1 MKSLKQTK
9 ILFGFELSMMDKAIE
24 MQHAKNEFQD
34 LKNEEL
40 RMKNKEK
47 EFSFGV
53 EFPKYEEMF
62 SSDFDKQVS
71 VSKDLKPTAKK
82 EEKIDE
88 KLKETVENDQLF
100 KLFDDIFNPNK
111 NKEIIDEI
119 MKDKRFPSGGI
130 LVGIG
135 KKRPNGE
142 KDDYDCPAC
151 VLRRTLEGK
160 ERGFNY

>member
-9 ILFGFELSMMDKAIE
+9 ILFGFGLSMMDKAIE
-24 MQHAKNEFQD
+24 MQNAKNKFQE
-34 LKNEEL
+34 LKNEEIRL
-40 RMKNKEK
+40 QSTQIKGEIL
-47 EFSFGV
+47 E
-53 EFPKYEEMF
+53 
-62 SSDFDKQVS
+62 
-71 VSKDLKPTAKK
+71 LKSPFN
-82 EEKIDE
+82 EDEPIDE
-88 KLKETVENDQLF
+88 KLKSEVENDPLF

-130 LVGIG
+130 MVGIG

-142 KDDYDCPAC
+142 KDDCDCPAC

-160 ERGFNY
+160 ERGFND

>member
-9 ILFGFELSMMDKAIE
+9 ILFGFGLSMMDKAIE
-24 MQHAKNEFQD
+24 MQNAKNQFQE
-34 LKNEEL
+34 LKNEEIRL
-40 RMKNKEK
+40 QSTQIKGEILELKSPFKED
-47 EFSFGV
+47 E
-53 EFPKYEEMF
+53 P
-62 SSDFDKQVS
+62 
-71 VSKDLKPTAKK
+71 
-82 EEKIDE
+82 IDE
-88 KLKETVENDQLF
+88 KLKSEVENDPLF

-142 KDDYDCPAC
+142 KDDCDCPAC

-160 ERGFNY
+160 ERGFND

>member
-1 MKSLKQTK
+1 MKTLKQTK
-9 ILFGFELSMMDKAIE
+9 ILFGFGLSMMDKAIE
-24 MQHAKNEFQD
+24 MQNAKNKFQE
-34 LKNEEL
+34 LKNEEIRL
-40 RMKNKEK
+40 QSTQIKGEIL
-47 EFSFGV
+47 E
-53 EFPKYEEMF
+53 
-62 SSDFDKQVS
+62 
-71 VSKDLKPTAKK
+71 LKSPFN
-82 EEKIDE
+82 EDEPIDE
-88 KLKETVENDQLF
+88 KLKSEVENDPLF

-142 KDDYDCPAC
+142 KDDCDCPAC

-160 ERGFNY
+160 ERGFND

>member
-9 ILFGFELSMMDKAIE
+9 ILFGFGLSMMDKAIE
-24 MQHAKNEFQD
+24 MQNAKNKFQE
-34 LKNEEL
+34 LKNEEIRL
-40 RMKNKEK
+40 QSMQIKGEIL
-47 EFSFGV
+47 E
-53 EFPKYEEMF
+53 
-62 SSDFDKQVS
+62 
-71 VSKDLKPTAKK
+71 LKSPFN
-82 EEKIDE
+82 EDEPIDE
-88 KLKETVENDQLF
+88 KLKSEVENDPLF

-160 ERGFNY
+160 ERGFND

>member
-9 ILFGFELSMMDKAIE
+9 ILLGFGLSMMDKAIE
-24 MQHAKNEFQD
+24 MQHAKNKFQE
-34 LKNEEL
+34 LKNEEIRL
-40 RMKNKEK
+40 QSTQIKGEIL
-47 EFSFGV
+47 E
-53 EFPKYEEMF
+53 
-62 SSDFDKQVS
+62 
-71 VSKDLKPTAKK
+71 LKSPFN
-82 EEKIDE
+82 EDEPIDE
-88 KLKETVENDQLF
+88 KLKSEVENDPLF

-142 KDDYDCPAC
+142 KDDCDCPAC

-160 ERGFNY
+160 ERGFND

>member
-9 ILFGFELSMMDKAIE
+9 ILFGFGLSMMDKAIE
-24 MQHAKNEFQD
+24 MQNAKNKFQE
-34 LKNEEL
+34 LKNEEIRL
-40 RMKNKEK
+40 QSTQIKGEIL
-47 EFSFGV
+47 E
-53 EFPKYEEMF
+53 
-62 SSDFDKQVS
+62 
-71 VSKDLKPTAKK
+71 LKSPFN
-82 EEKIDE
+82 EDEPIDE
-88 KLKETVENDQLF
+88 KLKPEVENDPLF
-100 KLFDDIFNPNK
+100 KLFDEIFNPNK

-142 KDDYDCPAC
+142 KDDCDCQAC

-160 ERGFNY
+160 ERGFND

>member
-9 ILFGFELSMMDKAIE
+9 ILFGFGLSMMDKAIE
-24 MQHAKNEFQD
+24 MQNAKNKFQE
-34 LKNEEL
+34 LKNEEIRL
-40 RMKNKEK
+40 RSTQIKGEIL
-47 EFSFGV
+47 E
-53 EFPKYEEMF
+53 
-62 SSDFDKQVS
+62 
-71 VSKDLKPTAKK
+71 LKSPFNEDET
-82 EEKIDE
+82 IDE
-88 KLKETVENDQLF
+88 KLKAEVENDPLF

-130 LVGIG
+130 MVGIG

-142 KDDYDCPAC
+142 KDDCDCPAC

-160 ERGFNY
+160 ERGFND

>member
-9 ILFGFELSMMDKAIE
+9 ILFGFGLSMMDKAIE
-24 MQHAKNEFQD
+24 MQNAKNKFQE
-34 LKNEEL
+34 LKNEEIRL
-40 RMKNKEK
+40 QSTQIKGEIL
-47 EFSFGV
+47 E
-53 EFPKYEEMF
+53 
-62 SSDFDKQVS
+62 
-71 VSKDLKPTAKK
+71 LKSPFN
-82 EEKIDE
+82 EDEQIDE
-88 KLKETVENDQLF
+88 KLKSEVEKDPLF

-130 LVGIG
+130 MVGIG

-142 KDDYDCPAC
+142 KDDCDCPAC

-160 ERGFNY
+160 ERGFND

>member
-9 ILFGFELSMMDKAIE
+9 ILFGFGLSMMDKAIE
-24 MQHAKNEFQD
+24 MQNAKNKFQE

-40 RMKNKEK
+40 RLQSTQIKGEIL
-47 EFSFGV
+47 E
-53 EFPKYEEMF
+53 
-62 SSDFDKQVS
+62 
-71 VSKDLKPTAKK
+71 LKSPFN
-82 EEKIDE
+82 EDEQIDE
-88 KLKETVENDQLF
+88 KLKSEVENDPLF

-142 KDDYDCPAC
+142 KDDCDCPAC
-151 VLRRTLEGK
+151 VLRRKLEGK
-160 ERGFNY
+160 ERGFND

>member
-9 ILFGFELSMMDKAIE
+9 ILFGFGLSMMDKAIE
-24 MQHAKNEFQD
+24 MQNAKNKFQE
-34 LKNEEL
+34 LKNEEIRL
-40 RMKNKEK
+40 QSTQIKGEIL
-47 EFSFGV
+47 E
-53 EFPKYEEMF
+53 
-62 SSDFDKQVS
+62 
-71 VSKDLKPTAKK
+71 LKSPFN
-82 EEKIDE
+82 EDEPIDE
-88 KLKETVENDQLF
+88 KLKSEVENDPLL

-142 KDDYDCPAC
+142 KDDCDCPAC

-160 ERGFNY
+160 ERGFND

>member
-1 MKSLKQTK
+1 MKSQKQAK
-9 ILFGFELSMMDKAIE
+9 ILFGFGLSMMDKAIE
-24 MQHAKNEFQD
+24 MQHAKNKFQE
-34 LKNEEL
+34 LKNEEIRL
-40 RMKNKEK
+40 QSTQIKGEIL
-47 EFSFGV
+47 E
-53 EFPKYEEMF
+53 
-62 SSDFDKQVS
+62 
-71 VSKDLKPTAKK
+71 LKSPFN
-82 EEKIDE
+82 EDEPIDE
-88 KLKETVENDQLF
+88 KLKSEVENDPLF

-142 KDDYDCPAC
+142 KDDCDCPAC

-160 ERGFNY
+160 ERGFND

>member
-9 ILFGFELSMMDKAIE
+9 ILFGFGLSMMDKAIE
-24 MQHAKNEFQD
+24 MQNAKNKFQE
-34 LKNEEL
+34 LKNEEIRL
-40 RMKNKEK
+40 QSTQIKGEIL
-47 EFSFGV
+47 E
-53 EFPKYEEMF
+53 
-62 SSDFDKQVS
+62 
-71 VSKDLKPTAKK
+71 LKSPFNEDET
-82 EEKIDE
+82 IDE
-88 KLKETVENDQLF
+88 KLKSEVENDPLF

-142 KDDYDCPAC
+142 KDDCDCPAC
-151 VLRRTLEGK
+151 ILRRTFEGK
-160 ERGFNY
+160 ERGFND

>member
-1 MKSLKQTK
+1 MKSQKKQTK
-9 ILFGFELSMMDKAIE
+9 LLFGFALSMMDKAIE
-24 MQHAKNEFQD
+24 MQQAKNEFQD

-40 RMKNKEK
+40 RLKSNTPSVEQIFPLGGEFVVPTRFKNKE
-47 EFSFGV
+47 
-53 EFPKYEEMF
+53 
-62 SSDFDKQVS
+62 
-71 VSKDLKPTAKK
+71 K

-88 KLKETVENDQLF
+88 KLKAEVENDPLF

-142 KDDYDCPAC
+142 KDDCDCPAC

-160 ERGFNY
+160 ERGFND

>member
-9 ILFGFELSMMDKAIE
+9 ILFGFGLSMMDKAIE
-24 MQHAKNEFQD
+24 MQNAKNKFQE
-34 LKNEEL
+34 LKNEEIRL
-40 RMKNKEK
+40 QSTQIKGEIL
-47 EFSFGV
+47 E
-53 EFPKYEEMF
+53 
-62 SSDFDKQVS
+62 
-71 VSKDLKPTAKK
+71 LKSPFN
-82 EEKIDE
+82 EDEPIDE
-88 KLKETVENDQLF
+88 KLKAEVENDPLF

-111 NKEIIDEI
+111 NKEVIDEI

-142 KDDYDCPAC
+142 KDDCDCQAC

-160 ERGFNY
+160 ERGFND

>member
-1 MKSLKQTK
+1 MKSQNKQTK
-9 ILFGFELSMMDKAIE
+9 LLFGFALSMMDKAIE
-24 MQHAKNEFQD
+24 MQQAKNEFQD

-40 RMKNKEK
+40 RLKSNTPSVEQIFPLGGEFVVPTRFKNKE
-47 EFSFGV
+47 
-53 EFPKYEEMF
+53 
-62 SSDFDKQVS
+62 
-71 VSKDLKPTAKK
+71 K

-88 KLKETVENDQLF
+88 KLKAEVENDPLF

-142 KDDYDCPAC
+142 KDDCDCSAC
-151 VLRRTLEGK
+151 VLRRPLEGK
-160 ERGFNY
+160 ERGFND

>member
-1 MKSLKQTK
+1 MKSQKQAK

-24 MQHAKNEFQD
+24 MQHAKNKFQE
-34 LKNEEL
+34 LKNEEIRL
-40 RMKNKEK
+40 QSTQIKGEIL
-47 EFSFGV
+47 E
-53 EFPKYEEMF
+53 
-62 SSDFDKQVS
+62 
-71 VSKDLKPTAKK
+71 LKSPFN
-82 EEKIDE
+82 EDEPIDE
-88 KLKETVENDQLF
+88 KLKAEVENDPLF

-142 KDDYDCPAC
+142 KDDCDCPAC
-151 VLRRTLEGK
+151 VLRRTFEGK
-160 ERGFNY
+160 ERGFND